1 MKIEFKQKNI
11 LRVSEK
17 KLQKKEYYIKGIEKK
32 RGIKK
37 RIEEKFGIIFMCRK
51 IFLSLV
57 VLVKLHVLLATVRGE
72 QQ

>member
-1 MKIEFKQKNI
+1 MKRIEKEKI
-11 LRVSEK
+11 LYK
-17 KLQKKEYYIKGIEKK
+17 KDRKK

-37 RIEEKFGIIFMCRK
+37 RIEGRIWNNIYVSKN
-51 IFLSLV
+51 FLSLV